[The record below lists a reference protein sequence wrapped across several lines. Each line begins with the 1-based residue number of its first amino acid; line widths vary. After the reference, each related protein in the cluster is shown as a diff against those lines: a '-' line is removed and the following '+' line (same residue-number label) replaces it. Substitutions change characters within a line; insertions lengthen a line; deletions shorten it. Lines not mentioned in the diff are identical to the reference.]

1 MPDWLYTL
9 TRYARQ
15 HPLGYRMMVYISA
28 CSFIFILCSTALQLS
43 LDYGRELRVIDQQVE
58 LINRSYLA
66 SLAKSLWDLD
76 QAQVE
81 LQLLGIQTLPD
92 VIHVQLLNTRT
103 GSILKLPTPAPMDS
117 RQLSVHQF
125 ELMHVTT
132 SQQARNLGQ
141 LQVSFDL
148 QAVVQRV
155 WHTGLNSL
163 LNQALLVLLIV
174 AVILVIV
181 QRQITRHLES
191 MANYSR
197 EIAAGKFDHH
207 LQLDR
212 TKPDQPDELDQL
224 ALALNDMRQAI
235 QQDRDQ
241 LQLMVERRTAS
252 LRRAR
257 DAAEDA
263 NRAKSQ
269 FLSTMSHEIRTP
281 MNGMLGMIQLLEES
295 ALNSTQQEQLQVL
308 HNATDGLI
316 DTFDHVLQ
324 YGRLEEGGWV
334 IDQHDFSL
342 NNLLHSL
349 ITLMTPG
356 AEQKQLCLSLELPSA
371 LARHYNGA
379 EGSLRQILTNLLNNA
394 IKFTDQGQ
402 ISLSCQLLSHHDQQ
416 HQLRFEVRDSGIGI
430 EPELQRH
437 IFERFTQADD
447 SITRRFGG
455 TGLGLAICHQLAQA
469 LGGQIGVQSI
479 PNQGS
484 LFWLEIPLAIASTTP
499 HSPDL
504 DSPHAQQPL
513 SLLLVEDVAL
523 NQQVILGLLAS
534 EPHQI
539 SIASTGP
546 DALQQSQK
554 QHFDII
560 LMDMHLPGLS
570 GLEVSQQIRA
580 DSNNP
585 NQDTPIIALTASVR
599 DEDRQR
605 YQQAGLQDVVA
616 KPVRKPDLLT
626 ALCTYSTHTPEHSA
640 QPDCNILDG
649 NILNS
654 HRQALGDAKVQQ
666 LLRSLAE
673 LLKSEWPALQQ
684 AVKKEN
690 IDVIS
695 EQAHRLAGACEMLG
709 FIQTGQQLRI
719 LEQQTDTVT
728 PQQEASLDET
738 ITQIIQHIQQQDL

>member
-1 MPDWLYTL
+1 MTFPDWLYTL

-92 VIHVQLLNTRT
+92 VIHVQLLNTQT
-103 GSILKLPTPAPMDS
+103 GSILELPTPPPVDN

-125 ELMHVTT
+125 ELIHITS

-148 QAVVQRV
+148 HAVVQRV
-155 WHTGLNSL
+155 WHTGLSSL
-163 LNQALLVLLIV
+163 LNQALLVVLIV

-191 MANYSR
+191 MATYSR
-197 EIAAGKFDHH
+197 EIAAGQFDSR

-212 TKPDQPDELDQL
+212 TKPEQPDELDQL

-235 QQDRDQ
+235 RQDRDQ
-241 LQLMVERRTAS
+241 LQLMVEHRTAS

-281 MNGMLGMIQLLEES
+281 MNGMLGMIQLLEDS
-295 ALNSTQQEQLQVL
+295 PLNAKQHKQLQVL

-334 IDQHDFSL
+334 ISRQRFSL
-342 NNLLHSL
+342 KSLLHNL

-356 AEQKQLCLSLELPSA
+356 AEQKQLQLKLDLPEA
-371 LARHYNGA
+371 LAEHYNGA

-402 ISLSCQLLSHHDQQ
+402 ISLRCQLLEQHPSQ

-430 EPELQRH
+430 APALQQH
-437 IFERFTQADD
+437 IFERFAQADD

-469 LGGQIGVQSI
+469 LEGVIGVEST
-479 PNQGS
+479 PGQGS
-484 LFWLEIPLAIASTTP
+484 RFWLEIPLATESALPQASTTHNKAP
-499 HSPDL
+499 QPPL
-504 DSPHAQQPL
+504 DI
-513 SLLLVEDVAL
+513 LLVEDVAI
-523 NQQVILGLLAS
+523 NQQVILGLLAG
-534 EPHQI
+534 EAHHI
-539 SIASTGP
+539 SIANTGP
-546 DALQQSQK
+546 EALQHSQ
-554 QHFDII
+554 QQRFDII

-570 GLEVSQQIRA
+570 GLEVSQHIRA
-580 DSNNP
+580 DSSNP
-585 NQDTPIIALTASVR
+585 NQHSTILALTASVR
-599 DEDRQR
+599 DEDHQR
-605 YQQAGLQDVVA
+605 YTDTGLQGVIA
-616 KPVRKPDLLT
+616 KPVRKPELLA
-626 ALCTYSTHTPEHSA
+626 ALYNHSTSLPVPIGEPLLDKHS
-640 QPDCNILDG
+640 LD
-649 NILNS
+649 S
-654 HRQALGDAKVQQ
+654 HRQALGDNKVQTLLDNLAQ
-666 LLRSLAE
+666 LL
-673 LLKSEWPALQQ
+673 KDEWPTAQK
-684 AVKKEN
+684 A
-690 IDVIS
+690 IDNEDITQII
-695 EQAHRLAGACEMLG
+695 EQAHKLAGACEMMG
-709 FIQTGQQLRI
+709 FLQTGQQLRT
-719 LEQQTDTVT
+719 LEQQAGSVDTR
-728 PQQEASLDET
+728 QRAALDGA
-738 ITQIIQHIQQQDL
+738 ITQVIQHIQQHRL